1 MTCMLLITFQR
12 DKDFLYDA
20 MFTALVQ
27 ERVDF
32 VQLFMDGGVELK
44 TFLTLDRLHALYNTV
59 SASNQE
65 FHKV

>member
-1 MTCMLLITFQR
+1 MIFQR

-32 VQLFMDGGVELK
+32 VQLFMDSGVELK
-44 TFLTLDRLHALYNTV
+44 TFLTRERLHALYKTV
-59 SASNQE
+59 SVSNQE
-65 FHKV
+65 IHTV